1 MLLKGRRRSV
11 YKCKYLPSFHSIT
24 INHSNKVILLNGVV
38 VQERNDKKAGNF
50 GKCSGGGTLHK
61 LIELTRSRFYPRIL
75 YIILCLSFL
84 LLSDIRV

>member
-50 GKCSGGGTLHK
+50 GKCSGGGHLNK
-61 LIELTRSRFYPRIL
+61 LIELTTYRFDPRIV
-75 YIILCLSFL
+75 YS
-84 LLSDIRV
+84 